1 MTVTTSSSPT
11 SATDTVAE
19 TQSVKGTTDAAII
32 IIPTTLV
39 YFLLMLDGSII
50 SVAIPAITSEFDSLL
65 DIGWYGGAYQL
76 ASSAFQPLS
85 GKIYTYFSTKW
96 SFLAF
101 FTVFEIGSA
110 LCGAAQSSNM
120 LIVGRAI
127 AGLGSSGLM
136 NGALTIIAAILP
148 PHRQPIVMGINVGLG
163 QIGIA
168 CGPLIGGAFTQYVSW
183 RWCFYI
189 NLPLGAVVAALLLFV
204 NIPESQY
211 KPPVR
216 EVFRTA
222 VHSLDL
228 PGFILI
234 APAAIMFFLALQ
246 WGGNQHPWDS
256 SVVIGLFERRRGDE
270 AMVPFNML
278 KMRIIWS
285 ASATMFFFMGVLF
298 TANYYLPIYFQAV
311 KDDSAVMS
319 GVHILP
325 TIIAQVVFAMTSGT
339 MVEQRGYYLPWVLSG
354 TVISSIA
361 YGLLSM
367 LSPSTSVGRWIGF
380 QVLYGTGCGAAA
392 TGSYIAIQ
400 NLVAAPQIPVA
411 MAIMIFCQN
420 LGGAVF
426 LIAAQTI
433 FSNVLRDEITKH
445 VPGVN
450 ANLIIAAGAR
460 SIRNLVSGEQLAR
473 VLEAYS
479 TAIDS
484 VMYLGVGI
492 SVASFVFA
500 WGLGRLRRE
509 RGKER
514 CNSQNEGGFI
524 LFYGCI

>member
-1 MTVTTSSSPT
+1 MAV
-11 SATDTVAE
+11 
-19 TQSVKGTTDAAII
+19 II
-32 IIPTTLV
+32 LIPTTLV

-50 SVAIPAITSEFDSLL
+50 SVAIPAITSAFDSLL

-101 FTVFEIGSA
+101 FAVFEIGSA
-110 LCGAAQSSNM
+110 LCGAAQSSSM

-127 AGLGSSGLM
+127 AGMGSSGLM

-148 PHRQPIVMGINVGLG
+148 PHRQPIVMVINIGLG

-168 CGPLIGGAFTQYVSW
+168 CGRLIGGAFTQYVSW

-189 NLPLGAVVAALLLFV
+189 NLPLGAGVATLLLFV
-204 NIPESQY
+204 NIPESKH
-211 KPPVR
+211 KPPVH

-228 PGFILI
+228 PGFFLI

-246 WGGNQHPWDS
+246 WGGYQQPWDG
-256 SVVIGLFERRRGDE
+256 SVVIGLFVGAAVTFVMFLGWERRRGDD
-270 AMVPFNML
+270 AMVPFCML
-278 KMRIIWS
+278 KTRIIWS

-311 KDDSAVMS
+311 KNDSAVIS
-319 GVHILP
+319 GVHILHMV
-325 TIIAQVVFAMTSGT
+325 IAQVVFAMTSGA

-367 LSPSTSVGRWIGF
+367 LSPSTLVGRWIGF
-380 QVLYGTGCGAAA
+380 QILYGTGCGAAA
-392 TGSYIAIQ
+392 TGPYIAIQ
-400 NLVAAPQIPVA
+400 NLVPAPRIPVA

-433 FSNVLRDEITKH
+433 FSNILRDEITKH
-445 VPGVN
+445 APGVD

-460 SIRNLVSGEQLAR
+460 SIRNFVSSEQLAR

-479 TAIDS
+479 TAIDG

-492 SVASFVFA
+492 SVAAFVFA
-500 WGLGRLRRE
+500 GGLGWKDIRVNKKDNQSVV
-509 RGKER
+509 KED
-514 CNSQNEGGFI
+514 GVAKV
-524 LFYGCI
+524 